1 MDYEYLS
8 RLVGGAGP
16 GGHARA
22 GPAARAAV
30 PAWAISAMRGVAD
43 FSRPVLAVRHP
54 LGFTCLPVERAG
66 WVGVCV
72 HLWSDQV
79 DRAAPTTS
87 QVHAHCWELTSYALF
102 GRLENRIMAVADAG
116 GSRDCRDEPGLHR
129 VLEVRSEGGCDELV
143 PTPRLVHCAPG
154 RRQVI
159 AAGDV
164 YSVPAGAFH
173 VTHVPPGTEAATVA
187 LGRLVPGTP
196 DWSLGP
202 PGSLPHH
209 VRRQQCDPG
218 QTAAVAR
225 IILGRLLAATPCPA

>member
-8 RLVGGAGP
+8 RIIGGAGP

-22 GPAARAAV
+22 GDAARAAV
-30 PAWAISAMRGVAD
+30 AAWAIGALREVAEC
-43 FSRPVLAVRHP
+43 SRPVLAVRHP
-54 LGFTCLPVERAG
+54 LGFTCLPIERTG

-79 DRAAPTTS
+79 DRAVPTTS

-102 GRLENRIMAVADAG
+102 GALENRIMLVADAAR
-116 GSRDCRDEPGLHR
+116 SRDSWPEPGLHR
-129 VLEVRSEGGCDELV
+129 VLEVRSEGDCDNLV
-143 PTPRLVHCAPG
+143 PTARLVHCAPG
-154 RRQVI
+154 QRQVI
-159 AAGDV
+159 IAGDV

-173 VTHVPPGTEAATVA
+173 ATDVPTGTEAATVA

-202 PGSLPHH
+202 PGSFPHR
-209 VRRQQCDPG
+209 VRRDRCDGG